1 MDISW
6 QITAVT
12 YIIIAITVIFSLI
25 GFNDRNFIER
35 YLFIP
40 YNIKHFKEG
49 YRFVTHMLLHAD
61 WMHLF
66 FNMFALYGFGRFVE
80 YVFTQTHGQAVGNL
94 YFAALYIL
102 GGLFATLWPFFR
114 HRDNPNY
121 RSLGASGAVA
131 AVIFCGIMF
140 APTIQIYFF
149 FIKMPGW
156 LFGIAYLVFEFWS
169 NKRGNTGI
177 AHDAHIGGAAFGI
190 VFALITNIDLV
201 KASIQTLFT

>member
-6 QITAVT
+6 QLTAVT
-12 YIIIAITVIFSLI
+12 YIIIGITVVFSLI

-40 YNIKHFKEG
+40 YNISHDREW
-49 YRFVTHMLLHAD
+49 YRFLTHMLLHAD
-61 WMHLF
+61 WLHLF
-66 FNMFALYGFGRFVE
+66 FNMFALYSFGQFVE
-80 YVFTQTHGQAVGNL
+80 YKYTKAYGQGEGNF

-102 GGLFATLWPFFR
+102 GGLFATLWPYFR
-114 HRDNPNY
+114 HKDNYNY

-131 AVIFCGIMF
+131 AVVFCGIMF
-140 APTIQIYFF
+140 APTARIYFF
-149 FIKMPGW
+149 FFPMPGW
-156 LFGIAYLVFEFWS
+156 IFGIAYLAFEFWS

-190 VFALITNIDLV
+190 VFALITNIDAV
-201 KASIQTLFT
+201 KENLHTLLT